1 MIGQLSEIFTSYQ
14 GEGLLVG
21 EPQLF
26 LRFAGCNLKCAF
38 CDTPVSQRL
47 SFSPEEL
54 KDCVS
59 EEINRFPSI
68 SLTGGEPLLQ
78 GEFLKDFLKL
88 LPPQKTIYL
97 ETNGTL
103 VTELKLLLQFIDI
116 ISMDFK
122 LPSTTGEEE
131 LWEIHQEFLKIASQK
146 KVFIKAV
153 ISSETSAED
162 IIKAGQI
169 IREVNKNI
177 PFVLQPISSRGE
189 KVALGK
195 LFSFERTLREFI
207 SDIRIIPQIHK
218 VMGWR

>member
-1 MIGQLSEIFTSYQ
+1 
-14 GEGLLVG
+14 
-21 EPQLF
+21 
-26 LRFAGCNLKCAF
+26 
-38 CDTPVSQRL
+38 
-47 SFSPEEL
+47 
-54 KDCVS
+54 
-59 EEINRFPSI
+59 
-68 SLTGGEPLLQ
+68 
-78 GEFLKDFLKL
+78 
-88 LPPQKTIYL
+88 
-97 ETNGTL
+97 
-103 VTELKLLLQFIDI
+103 
-116 ISMDFK
+116 MDFK